1 MGATDSG
8 TAIKHAPKY
17 QTKFGREQNYCI
29 CFNQLDPR
37 HEHTFATVGER
48 KVRIFEL
55 GASNLERKQNENEN
69 ENESDNGSQ
78 SEVDE
83 SEPSFRLLQEYEE
96 NHSEEQYFACAWSVG
111 KDGEP
116 LVCVAG
122 ELGIIKVLN
131 VDKECME
138 AVLPGHG
145 NSINELQ
152 SHPVKPALVLSA
164 SKDESIRIWNIHTST
179 AVMIFAGLDG
189 HRSDVL
195 SIDFHQ
201 AKGERFVSGGIDN
214 TVKIWSL
221 AEHDELLLEKSF
233 AWDNTREE
241 RAFPTASVQTPVF
254 SSNFHDHYVDCV
266 KWYGDLL
273 LSKSIHNCIVLWKPE
288 YGTKGASD
296 GAIPLKTFKLRNC
309 EIWFMKFCLSADHS
323 LVSLGNCS
331 GKVHFWE
338 MEGKQSAS
346 MILTV
351 GQGRGKSHHTQR
363 KLVIRN
369 SSISYDG
376 RFAVCCCEDGQ
387 ICCWNIEH
395 SRPDHGRDGE
405 SSEES

>member
-1 MGATDSG
+1 M
-8 TAIKHAPKY
+8 
-17 QTKFGREQNYCI
+17 
-29 CFNQLDPR
+29 
-37 HEHTFATVGER
+37 FATVGER
-48 KVRIFEL
+48 KVRVFEL
-55 GASNLERKQNENEN
+55 GASGLERKETENEG
-69 ENESDNGSQ
+69 ESESQSGSQ
-78 SEVDE
+78 GGE
-83 SEPSFRLLQEYEE
+83 SESSSPSFRLLQEYEE
-96 NHSEEQYFACAWSVG
+96 SHAEEQYFALAWSVG
-111 KDGEP
+111 KVGEP

-152 SHPVKPALVLSA
+152 SHPTRPALVLSA
-164 SKDESIRIWNIHTST
+164 SKDESIRLWNIHTST

-201 AKGERFVSGGIDN
+201 SNIERFASGGIDN

-221 AEHDELLLEKSF
+221 VGPKDDLLLEKSF
-233 AWDNTREE
+233 EWDNAKEE

-273 LSKSIHNCIVLWKPE
+273 LSKSIHNCVVLWKPE
-288 YGTKGASD
+288 YGKNGASD
-296 GAIPLKTFKLRNC
+296 GIIPLKTFKLRNC
-309 EIWFMKFCLSADHS
+309 EIWFMKFSLSADHC
-323 LVSLGNCS
+323 LISLGNCS

-338 MEGKQSAS
+338 VEGKQSAT
-346 MILTV
+346 MILSAHTH
-351 GQGRGKSHHTQR
+351 GGGRPKGNGSNR

-376 RFAVCCCEDGQ
+376 KFAVCCCENGQ
-387 ICCWNIEH
+387 VCCWNIE
-395 SRPDHGRDGE
+395 RMNPIRGGQGQDNEDGASPPSTE
-405 SSEES
+405 T